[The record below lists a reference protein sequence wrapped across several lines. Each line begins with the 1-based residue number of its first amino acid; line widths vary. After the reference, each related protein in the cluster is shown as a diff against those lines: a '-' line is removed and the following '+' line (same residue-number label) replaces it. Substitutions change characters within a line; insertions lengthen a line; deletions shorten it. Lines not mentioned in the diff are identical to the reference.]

1 MALTTTD
8 LDLIRDEVGD
18 ATPPTDTTLQVYA
31 AALADR
37 WRLVALRVLKRR
49 RASGAGGS
57 EASSFTLTGVLS
69 VSSSK
74 TDLVALDAQILRLE
88 QDETA
93 DVTGGT
99 STSTHLRR
107 VTARG

>member
-1 MALTTTD
+1 MALTSTD
-8 LDLIRDEVGD
+8 LDLIRDEIGD
-18 ATPPTDTTLQVYA
+18 NAPPTDADLQVYA
-31 AALADR
+31 VTVSDR

-57 EASSFTLTGVLS
+57 EASSFTLSGVLS

-88 QDETA
+88 QAETA
-93 DVTGGT
+93 DVTGG
-99 STSTHLRR
+99 SAFSTHLRR

>member
-1 MALTTTD
+1 
-8 LDLIRDEVGD
+8 
-18 ATPPTDTTLQVYA
+18 
-31 AALADR
+31 
-37 WRLVALRVLKRR
+37 
-49 RASGAGGS
+49 
-57 EASSFTLTGVLS
+57 

-74 TDLVALDAQILRLE
+74 TDLTALDAQILRLE